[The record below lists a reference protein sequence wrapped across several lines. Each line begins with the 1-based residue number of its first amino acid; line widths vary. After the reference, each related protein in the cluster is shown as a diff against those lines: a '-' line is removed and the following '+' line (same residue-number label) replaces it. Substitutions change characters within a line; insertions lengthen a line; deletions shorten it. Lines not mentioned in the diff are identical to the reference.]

1 MKKLMTLAT
10 ALTFAGLS
18 TVAMAGGAQS
28 QPGEAGSTVSSKN
41 VSYNCGGKRVT
52 VKYGF
57 NKQGLPTYAQAF
69 LNGKTRY
76 MPINLNYSDMSATD
90 FGDENNFSLHTNTG
104 PITKKNYRRGIQIQ
118 EPGSQILYKSC
129 SAR

>member
-10 ALTFAGLS
+10 VLAFAGIS
-18 TVAMAGGAQS
+18 TVAMAAPQS
-28 QPGEAGSTVSSKN
+28 EPGEAGRTVSSKN
-41 VSYNCGGKRVT
+41 VSYNCGSKRLT

-76 MPINLNYSDMSATD
+76 MPINLNHSDISGTQ
-90 FGDENNFSLHTNTG
+90 FGDDNNYMLASNTG
-104 PITKKNYRRGIQIQ
+104 PISKKSYRSDIQIQ
-118 EPGSQILYKSC
+118 DPASNIVYKSC